1 MLWEETGLYTLLDN
15 QSMILRIIEKGV
27 YGISIQPIDSTNLKF
42 QSIALS

>member
-15 QSMILRIIEKGV
+15 QSMILSIIEKGV
-27 YGISIQPIDSTNLKF
+27 YGVSIQPIDSTNLKF